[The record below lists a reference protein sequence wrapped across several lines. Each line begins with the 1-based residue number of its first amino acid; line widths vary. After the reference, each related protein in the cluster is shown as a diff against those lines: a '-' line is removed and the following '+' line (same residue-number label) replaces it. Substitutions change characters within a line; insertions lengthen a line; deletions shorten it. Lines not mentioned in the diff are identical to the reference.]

1 MISYAVFLKPAGS
14 IEFMLFFFWLKF
26 AGFKKVMS
34 GCRQVEGK

>member
-1 MISYAVFLKPAGS
+1 MISYAAFLKPAGS
-14 IEFMLFFFWLKF
+14 IEFMLKF